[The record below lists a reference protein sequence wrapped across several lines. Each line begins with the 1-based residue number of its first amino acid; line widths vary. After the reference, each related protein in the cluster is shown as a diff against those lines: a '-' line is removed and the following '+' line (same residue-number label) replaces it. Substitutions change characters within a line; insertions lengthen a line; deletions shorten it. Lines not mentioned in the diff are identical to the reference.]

1 MCWASFRP
9 TDWMRSVVPIVWS
22 THGEVAAQSPA
33 RGWAPPTTTTDLATG
48 SRSPGRCPSG
58 ACASNAAAS
67 AMPQTVAPDLSAP
80 DLRVAAAF
88 GGRLME
94 RVAPS
99 LQLPVFAPEGADA
112 HALEALGDRVA
123 EEAER
128 LQALRE
134 EVAVDHRR
142 APGGVVLVDDL
153 EQRLLERADA
163 VRLGARVT
171 ALPVVRRA
179 LDASPP
185 DRPAE
190 ARRAHAQAR
199 RRANAL
205 VHRHAPGVRARGLGE
220 RRMGVE

>member
-33 RGWAPPTTTTDLATG
+33 RGWAPPTTTTDFAPG
-48 SRSPGRCPSG
+48 SRSPGRGPSG

-67 AMPQTVAPDLSAP
+67 ATPQTSAPALSAP
-80 DLRVAAAF
+80 AFRAAAAF
-88 GGRLME
+88 GGRLMT

-99 LQLPVFAPEGADA
+99 FELPVFAPDGADA

-128 LQALRE
+128 LDAPGE

-142 APGGVVLVDDL
+142 ALVRVVLVDEL
-153 EQRLLERADA
+153 EQRL
-163 VRLGARVT
+163 
-171 ALPVVRRA
+171 
-179 LDASPP
+179 
-185 DRPAE
+185 
-190 ARRAHAQAR
+190 
-199 RRANAL
+199 
-205 VHRHAPGVRARGLGE
+205 
-220 RRMGVE
+220 